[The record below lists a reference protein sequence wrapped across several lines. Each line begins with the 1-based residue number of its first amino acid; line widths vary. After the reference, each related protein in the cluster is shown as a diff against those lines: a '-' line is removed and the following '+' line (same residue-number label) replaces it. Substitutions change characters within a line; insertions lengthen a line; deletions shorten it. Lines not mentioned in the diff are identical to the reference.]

1 METDYLSMCKN
12 FYAATKIPVTLLKG
26 KYAVYTSFNDIT
38 GTSPAYYREDLFPMS
53 DHNPTF
59 CSDSPDIG
67 YGRLLIENT
76 NYNLILGPVFN
87 VPVTEELIR
96 YSSRESGVS
105 LENREQYAELLYA
118 IPLLGQAQFANYL
131 VFLHQCI
138 NHKTV
143 PAEQLFLEN
152 DKLTLERFN
161 QQTDQMV
168 EDKEEGNVHNT
179 YYFELELYQIIKN
192 GNTDALK
199 KFLSATR
206 APLKEGKMAQH
217 LLLRV
222 TDTFENE
229 TRLYAAL
236 DHAIRSSDA
245 AGRGSDGSLYLLLN
259 QAEESELPIIE
270 QRLQKHG
277 ISAQPVPFEQQL
289 ALVAAA
295 TQEGE
300 QR

>member
-1 METDYLSMCKN
+1 
-12 FYAATKIPVTLLKG
+12 
-26 KYAVYTSFNDIT
+26 
-38 GTSPAYYREDLFPMS
+38 MS

-76 NYNLILGPVFN
+76 DYNLILGPVFN

-192 GNTDALK
+192 GNTDAL
-199 KFLSATR
+199 
-206 APLKEGKMAQH
+206 
-217 LLLRV
+217 
-222 TDTFENE
+222 
-229 TRLYAAL
+229 
-236 DHAIRSSDA
+236 
-245 AGRGSDGSLYLLLN
+245 
-259 QAEESELPIIE
+259 
-270 QRLQKHG
+270 
-277 ISAQPVPFEQQL
+277 
-289 ALVAAA
+289 
-295 TQEGE
+295 
-300 QR
+300 

>member
-179 YYFELELYQIIKN
+179 YCFELEL
-192 GNTDALK
+192 
-199 KFLSATR
+199 
-206 APLKEGKMAQH
+206 
-217 LLLRV
+217 
-222 TDTFENE
+222 
-229 TRLYAAL
+229 
-236 DHAIRSSDA
+236 
-245 AGRGSDGSLYLLLN
+245 
-259 QAEESELPIIE
+259 
-270 QRLQKHG
+270 
-277 ISAQPVPFEQQL
+277 
-289 ALVAAA
+289 
-295 TQEGE
+295 
-300 QR
+300 

>member
-38 GTSPAYYREDLFPMS
+38 GTSPAYFREDLFPMS

-76 NYNLILGPVFN
+76 DYNLILGPVFN

-131 VFLHQCI
+131 VFLHQCF

-143 PAEQLFLEN
+143 SAERLFLEN

-161 QQTDQMV
+161 QQTDQI
-168 EDKEEGNVHNT
+168 DRKNV
-179 YYFELELYQIIKN
+179 
-192 GNTDALK
+192 
-199 KFLSATR
+199 
-206 APLKEGKMAQH
+206 
-217 LLLRV
+217 V
-222 TDTFENE
+222 
-229 TRLYAAL
+229 
-236 DHAIRSSDA
+236 
-245 AGRGSDGSLYLLLN
+245 
-259 QAEESELPIIE
+259 
-270 QRLQKHG
+270 
-277 ISAQPVPFEQQL
+277 
-289 ALVAAA
+289 
-295 TQEGE
+295 
-300 QR
+300 